1 MTDRWPALTPRTRT
15 ALAAS
20 GVALFM
26 AGMGWAAVPLY
37 DLFCRVT
44 GYGGTTQVGAGSDR
58 VLDETIVIRFDASRA
73 RDFPWE
79 FRPVERTMEVRI
91 GETALAFY
99 EAHNP
104 TDQPVAG
111 VASYNVTPYESGRY
125 FMKIHCFCFEFQV
138 LEPGETVMMP
148 VSFYVDPN
156 LVDDREA
163 RGTRQITL
171 SYTFHPTDLPE
182 DYAALSD
189 SPAEAA
195 SN

>member
-1 MTDRWPALTPRTRT
+1 MIDRWRRLAPRTRT

-44 GYGGTTQVGAGSDR
+44 GYGGTTQVAAGDSGR
-58 VLDETIVIRFDASRA
+58 VLEQTIRIRFDASKA

-104 TDQPVAG
+104 TDEAVAG
-111 VASYNVTPYESGRY
+111 IASYNVTPYGAGRH
-125 FMKIHCFCFEFQV
+125 FAKIHCFCFEYQV
-138 LEPGETVMMP
+138 LQPGETVMMP
-148 VSFYVDPN
+148 VSFYVDPEI
-156 LVDDREA
+156 LGDREA
-163 RGTRQITL
+163 RDTRQITL
-171 SYTFHPTDLPE
+171 SYTFHRADLPE
-182 DYAALSD
+182 EHAANVTAQD
-189 SPAEAA
+189 TAA
-195 SN
+195 N

>member
-1 MTDRWPALTPRTRT
+1 MTDRWRALPPRTRT

-44 GYGGTTQVGAGSDR
+44 GYGGTTQVASGESTR
-58 VLDETIVIRFDASRA
+58 ILDQTIRIRFDASRA

-79 FRPVERTMEVRI
+79 FRPVERTMDVRI
-91 GETALAFY
+91 GENVLAFY

-104 TDQPVAG
+104 TDEPVAG
-111 VASYNVTPYESGRY
+111 IASYNVTPYGAGRH
-125 FMKIHCFCFEFQV
+125 FAKIHCFCFEYQV

-148 VSFYVDPN
+148 VSFYVDPT

-171 SYTFHPTDLPE
+171 SYTFHNTDLPQE
-182 DYAALSD
+182 HASALTD
-189 SPAEAA
+189 DAQALQ
-195 SN
+195 